1 MIDIFSFICV
11 VELVI
16 LLHIFC
22 LIYYKDIS
30 PIIKE
35 NFHIKPE
42 CSNEP
47 KIMELQEKL
56 KPLFAEDVVYT
67 GVLANIN
74 KKKILND
81 LTLCKGEKSYTINKE
96 DIFLCLKDENNKYY
110 EDNMLIYV
118 LLHEIAH
125 HVTVSIGHTP
135 EFHEKFQILLKKAE
149 ELKIYD
155 STIPVVKNYCM
166 K

>member
-35 NFHIKPE
+35 NFYIKPE

-81 LTLCKGEKSYTINKE
+81 LTLSIDNCVKSKPILVN
-96 DIFLCLKDENNKYY
+96 L
-110 EDNMLIYV
+110 
-118 LLHEIAH
+118 
-125 HVTVSIGHTP
+125 SIIESGSV
-135 EFHEKFQILLKKAE
+135 I
-149 ELKIYD
+149 I
-155 STIPVVKNYCM
+155 
-166 K
+166 